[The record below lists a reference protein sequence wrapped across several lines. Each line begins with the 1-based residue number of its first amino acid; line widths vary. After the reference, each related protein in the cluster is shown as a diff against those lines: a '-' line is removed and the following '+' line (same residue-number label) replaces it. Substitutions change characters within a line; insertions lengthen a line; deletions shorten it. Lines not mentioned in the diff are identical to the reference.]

1 MQESKRLQPES
12 QTVIKA
18 NETFKPNETL
28 KLDETITM
36 NETINTNDTLRVGVK
51 LIKTGCVAMDGPGK
65 GLPCVFPFKYD
76 DVTYNTC
83 TNRNKFLTNN
93 IPWCS
98 TKVNE
103 GGYHIQGEGNWGN
116 CDETCPLPLKGIVA
130 ISQ

>member
-1 MQESKRLQPES
+1 
-12 QTVIKA
+12 
-18 NETFKPNETL
+18 
-28 KLDETITM
+28 M

-51 LIKTGCVAMDGPGK
+51 LIKTGCIAMDGPGK

-76 DVTYNTC
+76 EVTYNTC

-116 CDETCPLPLKGIVA
+116 CDETCPLPKIGKVNSTKNCSSYRIVPLN
-130 ISQ
+130 IVVGSNQSSH